1 MKASDML
8 RNNNGLKTTQSV
20 LNKQQ
25 SGVDA
30 AQKVAQTQAPVFTQQ
45 QLDAAGKKIDQMN
58 AATPQNETPT
68 MKAAREKTIATQQ
81 AIANGVDVNQGATSD
96 EEDKPSVPIVKKED
110 LKPQPKQLSYA
121 DMYKILNPELNETA
135 EQRANREKKERTKA
149 RIAALGDG
157 LRALSNIYFATNGA
171 KVIHNP
177 ESDMTKAV
185 NKRKSYMDAQR
196 EKNRA
201 SWLAGYQRALALD
214 EEARKN
220 NLTLAEQMRYHDMQN
235 DINKVKA
242 DQGQQK
248 IDQGQ
253 QRIDQGNRRL
263 DLSELKY
270 TNDAEYK
277 DNQLKIKKMLAD
289 GQISHW
295 AAQDA
300 LARLREG
307 RIANKAQK
315 SSGGN
320 QTTAGYWY
328 EYYDLMDTPE
338 GQKKINELK
347 RKLRIKNVTQT
358 NVRYIMDRLKGRRS
372 STGGTSSGGGAS
384 SGGGKHTTH
393 KAGGSSAGG
402 KKKTG
407 VKW

>member
-30 AQKVAQTQAPVFTQQ
+30 AQKANAEQINMNTAQAMLYGKEEQLTPPKDAHEQAVRMNQQ
-45 QLDAAGKKIDQMN
+45 TAEGML
-58 AATPQNETPT
+58 
-68 MKAAREKTIATQQ
+68 
-81 AIANGVDVNQGATSD
+81 NGSIPM
-96 EEDKPSVPIVKKED
+96 DKPSVPIVKKEEP
-110 LKPQPKQLSYA
+110 KPQPKQLSYA
-121 DMYKILNPELNETA
+121 DMYKILNPEQQETA
-135 EQRANREKKERTKA
+135 EQKANREKKERTKA
-149 RIAALGDG
+149 RIAALADG
-157 LRALSNIYFATNGA
+157 LRALSNIYFASKGA
-171 KVIHNP
+171 KVVHNP

-185 NKRKSYMDAQR
+185 NKRKAYMDAQR

-235 DINKVKA
+235 EINKVKN
-242 DQGQQK
+242 
-248 IDQGQ
+248 
-253 QRIDQGNRRL
+253 DQGNRRL
-263 DLSELKY
+263 ELSELKY

-307 RIANKAQK
+307 RISNKAQK

-358 NVRYIMDRLKGRRS
+358 NVRYIMDRLKGRS
-372 STGGTSSGGGAS
+372 SSAGGGKP

>member
-30 AQKVAQTQAPVFTQQ
+30 AQKASPE
-45 QLDAAGKKIDQMN
+45 QMN
-58 AATPQNETPT
+58 MNTSQAMLQGKGEQLTPPKDAHEQ
-68 MKAAREKTIATQQ
+68 AARMNQQ
-81 AIANGVDVNQGATSD
+81 TAEGMLNGSIPT
-96 EEDKPSVPIVKKED
+96 DKPSVPIVKKDE
-110 LKPQPKQLSYA
+110 PQPKQLSYA
-121 DMYKILNPELNETA
+121 DMYKMLNPEREETA
-135 EQRANREKKERTKA
+135 EQKANREKKERTKA

-157 LRALSNIYFATNGA
+157 LRALSNIYFSTKGA
-171 KVIHNP
+171 KVVHNP
-177 ESDMTKAV
+177 ESDMTQVV
-185 NKRKSYMDAQR
+185 NKRKAYMDAQR
-196 EKNRA
+196 ERNRA
-201 SWLAGYQRALALD
+201 AWLAGYQRAMALD

-220 NLTLAEQMRYHDMQN
+220 DLTLAEQIRYHDMQN

-242 DQGQQK
+242 DQGQQ
-248 IDQGQ
+248 
-253 QRIDQGNRRL
+253 RIDQGNRRL
-263 DLSELKY
+263 DLSKLKY

-320 QTTAGYWY
+320 KTTAGYWY

-347 RKLRIKNVTQT
+347 RRLRIKNVTQT
-358 NVRYIMDRLKGRRS
+358 NVRYIMDRLKGRS
-372 STGGTSSGGGAS
+372 SSAGGGTS

-393 KAGGSSAGG
+393 KAGGSSSSGG

>member
-30 AQKVAQTQAPVFTQQ
+30 AQKANAEQINMNTAQAMLYGKEEQLTPPKDAHEQAVRMNQQ
-45 QLDAAGKKIDQMN
+45 TAEGML
-58 AATPQNETPT
+58 
-68 MKAAREKTIATQQ
+68 
-81 AIANGVDVNQGATSD
+81 NGSIPM
-96 EEDKPSVPIVKKED
+96 DKPSVPIVKKEEP
-110 LKPQPKQLSYA
+110 KPQPKQLSYA
-121 DMYKILNPELNETA
+121 DMYKILNHEQQETA
-135 EQRANREKKERTKA
+135 EQKANREKKERTKA
-149 RIAALGDG
+149 RIAATGDG
-157 LRALSNIYFATNGA
+157 LRALANIFFAMNGA
-171 KVIHNP
+171 KVVHNP

-185 NKRKSYMDAQR
+185 NKRKAYMDEQR

-201 SWLAGYQRALALD
+201 LWLAGYQRALALD
-214 EEARKN
+214 EEKRKN
-220 NLTLAEQMRYHDMQN
+220 NLTLAELVRYHDMQN
-235 DINKVKA
+235 EINKVKN
-242 DQGQQK
+242 
-248 IDQGQ
+248 DQGQ

-263 DLSELKY
+263 ELSELKY

-307 RIANKAQK
+307 RISNKAQK

-358 NVRYIMDRLKGRRS
+358 NVRYIMDRLKGRS
-372 STGGTSSGGGAS
+372 SSAGGGKP

>member
-30 AQKVAQTQAPVFTQQ
+30 AQKASPE
-45 QLDAAGKKIDQMN
+45 QMN
-58 AATPQNETPT
+58 MSTAQAMLQGKGEQLTPPKDAHEQ
-68 MKAAREKTIATQQ
+68 AARMNQQ
-81 AIANGVDVNQGATSD
+81 TAEGMLNGSIPT
-96 EEDKPSVPIVKKED
+96 DKPSVPIVKKDE
-110 LKPQPKQLSYA
+110 PQPKQLSYA
-121 DMYKILNPELNETA
+121 DMYKMLNPEREETA
-135 EQRANREKKERTKA
+135 EQKANREKKERTKA

-157 LRALSNIYFATNGA
+157 LRALSNIYFATKGA
-171 KVIHNP
+171 KVVHNP
-177 ESDMTKAV
+177 ESDMTKVV
-185 NKRKSYMDAQR
+185 NKRKEYMDAQR
-196 EKNRA
+196 DRNRA
-201 SWLAGYQRALALD
+201 AWLAGYQRAMALD

-220 NLTLAEQMRYHDMQN
+220 DLTLAEQIRYHDMMN
-235 DINKVKA
+235 DNNKAKN
-242 DQGQQK
+242 DL
-248 IDQGQ
+248 GQ

-320 QTTAGYWY
+320 KTTAGYWY
-328 EYYDLMDTPE
+328 EYYDMMDTPE

-347 RKLRIKNVTQT
+347 RRLRIKNVTQT
-358 NVRYIMDRLKGRRS
+358 NVRYIMDRLKGRS
-372 STGGTSSGGGAS
+372 SSAGGGTS

-393 KAGGSSAGG
+393 KAGGSSSAGG

>member
-8 RNNNGLKTTQSV
+8 RNNNGLKITQSV
-20 LNKQQ
+20 VNKQQ

-30 AQKVAQTQAPVFTQQ
+30 ANKVAQTQAPVFTQQ
-45 QLDAAGKKIDQMN
+45 QLDAAGKKVDQMN
-58 AATPQNETPT
+58 AAIPQNETPA

-81 AIANGVDVNQGATSD
+81 AIANGVDVNQGAASE
-96 EEDKPSVPIVKKED
+96 EEDKPSVPIVKKEEP
-110 LKPQPKQLSYA
+110 KTQPKRLSYA

-135 EQRANREKKERTKA
+135 EQRANREKKERAKA
-149 RIAALGDG
+149 RIAATGDG
-157 LRALSNIYFATNGA
+157 LRALANIFFATNGA
-171 KVIHNP
+171 KVVHNP
-177 ESDMTKAV
+177 ESDMTWAI
-185 NKRKSYMDAQR
+185 NKRKAYMDAQR

-201 SWLAGYQRALALD
+201 SWLTGYQRALALD

-242 DQGQQK
+242 
-248 IDQGQ
+248 DQGQ

-338 GQKKINELK
+338 GQKKINEIK

-384 SGGGKHTTH
+384 SGGGKKTTH
-393 KAGGSSAGG
+393 KAGGSSSAGG

>member
-1 MKASDML
+1 
-8 RNNNGLKTTQSV
+8 
-20 LNKQQ
+20 
-25 SGVDA
+25 
-30 AQKVAQTQAPVFTQQ
+30 
-45 QLDAAGKKIDQMN
+45 
-58 AATPQNETPT
+58 
-68 MKAAREKTIATQQ
+68 
-81 AIANGVDVNQGATSD
+81 
-96 EEDKPSVPIVKKED
+96 
-110 LKPQPKQLSYA
+110 
-121 DMYKILNPELNETA
+121 
-135 EQRANREKKERTKA
+135 
-149 RIAALGDG
+149 
-157 LRALSNIYFATNGA
+157 
-171 KVIHNP
+171 
-177 ESDMTKAV
+177 
-185 NKRKSYMDAQR
+185 
-196 EKNRA
+196 
-201 SWLAGYQRALALD
+201 
-214 EEARKN
+214 
-220 NLTLAEQMRYHDMQN
+220 MQN

-242 DQGQQK
+242 
-248 IDQGQ
+248 DQGQ

-328 EYYDLMDTPE
+328 EYYDMMDTPE

-358 NVRYIMDRLKGRRS
+358 NVRYIMDRLKGRS
-372 STGGTSSGGGAS
+372 SSAGGGKP

-393 KAGGSSAGG
+393 KASGSSSAGG